1 MTDDVTDNERKI
13 EIIDA
18 VGKYVDHHFQGK
30 ARLNGS
36 YIEEA
41 QDYFNELLERVE
53 DAYNDVH
60 LLAFPCP
67 NCSYDV
73 TWIDPQDGDLVMS
86 GHYCYNDEDIE
97 PYTLISID
105 DVAKEMYQDEM
116 ATRTLKNALGL

>member
-1 MTDDVTDNERKI
+1 MTDREI

-18 VGKYVDHHFQGK
+18 VGEYVHRKFGDK
-30 ARLNGS
+30 AYDGEH
-36 YIEEA
+36 YTEEV
-41 QDYFNELLERVE
+41 QDYYNELLDRVE
-53 DAYNDVH
+53 DAYNDVY
-60 LLAFPCP
+60 LLANPCP
-67 NCSYDV
+67 NCCYDV

-105 DVAKEMYQDEM
+105 DVAQEMYQDEM

>member
-1 MTDDVTDNERKI
+1 MTGREI

-18 VGKYVDHHFQGK
+18 VGKYVDQHFQGK

-36 YIEEA
+36 YTEEA
-41 QDYFNELLERVE
+41 QDYFNELLDRVE
-53 DAYNDVH
+53 EAYSDVD

-73 TWIDPQDGDLVMS
+73 TFIDSDDGDLCMS
-86 GHYCYNDEDIE
+86 GHDCSNDEDVE

>member
-1 MTDDVTDNERKI
+1 MTDREI

-18 VGKYVDHHFQGK
+18 VGEYVDRKFGND
-30 ARLNGS
+30 AYEGES
-36 YIEEA
+36 YTEEA
-41 QDYFNELLERVE
+41 QDYYDELLDRVE
-53 DAYNDVH
+53 DAYSDVD

-73 TWIDPQDGDLVMS
+73 TFIDSDDGDLVMA
-86 GHYCYNDEDIE
+86 GHDCSNDEDVE

-105 DVAKEMYQDEM
+105 DVAREMYQDEM